1 MTKLFT
7 QFQLEVNNQL
17 SYVFKDI
24 PREKRR
30 AGLGALAAALF
41 KFVLGAWLYAEVYEF
56 LIGRR
61 PALDPIGIL
70 NDTVGDLTGWE
81 VPNLVELGVGA
92 VIGDAPSW
100 QVEEAGLYETAGN
113 LGTALAE
120 ELPFIGGLLGGGGL
134 GSAPG
139 ITIFPEE
146 FGIKVLTLPVG
157 GFLTLGCL
165 IALMQWALAKSAKK
179 KEAK

>member
-41 KFVLGAWLYAEVYEF
+41 KFVLGAWLYDEVYEF

-92 VIGDAPSW
+92 SPL
-100 QVEEAGLYETAGN
+100 EALSPILGHCAGRPWTTSGRRRN
-113 LGTALAE
+113 A
-120 ELPFIGGLLGGGGL
+120 
-134 GSAPG
+134 
-139 ITIFPEE
+139 
-146 FGIKVLTLPVG
+146 
-157 GFLTLGCL
+157 
-165 IALMQWALAKSAKK
+165 
-179 KEAK
+179 

>member
-41 KFVLGAWLYAEVYEF
+41 KFVLGAWLYDEVYEF

-61 PALDPIGIL
+61 PALDPIGIPVSYTHL
-70 NDTVGDLTGWE
+70 DVYKRQDHLPRADSQCGDGRR
-81 VPNLVELGVGA
+81 VPRPL
-92 VIGDAPSW
+92 
-100 QVEEAGLYETAGN
+100 
-113 LGTALAE
+113 
-120 ELPFIGGLLGGGGL
+120 F
-134 GSAPG
+134 PG
-139 ITIFPEE
+139 I
-146 FGIKVLTLPVG
+146 
-157 GFLTLGCL
+157 
-165 IALMQWALAKSAKK
+165 
-179 KEAK
+179 